1 MQNSEKEKLN
11 KELDAATRSL
21 PRKEVSHEDM
31 AEMIRNGE
39 W

>member
-11 KELDAATRSL
+11 KELDAATRSI
-21 PRKEVSHEDM
+21 PRKEVSQEDM

>member
-1 MQNSEKEKLN
+1 MHDSEKEKLN

-21 PRKEVSHEDM
+21 PRKEVSQEDM

>member
-1 MQNSEKEKLN
+1 MQDSAKEKLN
-11 KELDAATRSL
+11 KELDVVTRSI
-21 PRKEVSHEDM
+21 PRKEVSQEDM

>member
-21 PRKEVSHEDM
+21 PRKEVSQEDM

>member
-21 PRKEVSHEDM
+21 PRKEVSQEDM
-31 AEMIRNGE
+31 AEMIRNSE

>member
-1 MQNSEKEKLN
+1 MQDSEKQKLN
-11 KELDAATRSL
+11 KELDAATRSI
-21 PRKEVSHEDM
+21 PRKEVSQEDM

>member
-1 MQNSEKEKLN
+1 MQDSEKEKLN
-11 KELDAATRSL
+11 KELDAATRSI
-21 PRKEVSHEDM
+21 PRKEVSQEDM